1 MDAGLHYFTFTHPD
15 WEHTLTDRLTATAR
29 VADEGGVEL
38 LTVMDH
44 YFQMIAVGG
53 PFEPMLEGYT
63 TLGYLAGVTERIN
76 LGLLVTGVTYR
87 HPGLLAKIATTID
100 VLSRGR
106 AWLGI
111 GAAWYDREHEGLGV
125 PFPST
130 GERFERL
137 EETLQIVNQ
146 MWSENDGA
154 YQGKHFQLNETI
166 NLPQPPRGRLPIMI
180 GGGGERKTLRLV
192 AQYADACHLFVREG
206 RDVIEHKLEV
216 LRGHCEAVGRDY
228 DSIRKTIG
236 GGGAR
241 QDAVEETDAFLR
253 EMEGYAALG
262 VSLVTVSPPKGG
274 DPQAWT
280 ERFTES
286 VLPRLR
292 EIVA

>member
-1 MDAGLHYFTFTHPD
+1 MDAGIHYFTFTHPD

-29 VADEGGVEL
+29 IADEGGVSL

-44 YFQMIAVGG
+44 YFQMIPVGG

-63 TLGYLAGVTERIN
+63 TLGYLAGITTNVD

-87 HPGLLAKIATTID
+87 HPGLLAKIVTTVD

-146 MWSENDGA
+146 MWSPDDGA
-154 YQGKHFQLNETI
+154 YDGTHYRLTETI
-166 NLPQPPRGRLPIMI
+166 NLPQPARGRLPIMI

-192 AQYADACHLFVREG
+192 AQYGDACHLFVREG
-206 RDVIEHKLEV
+206 IDEIAHKLEV
-216 LRGHCEAVGRDY
+216 LKRHCDTVGRDY
-228 DSIRKTIG
+228 AEIRKTIG
-236 GGGAR
+236 GGGALDPVT
-241 QDAVEETDAFLR
+241 QPDEFLAA
-253 EMEGYAALG
+253 MEDYARLG
-262 VSLVTVSPPKGG
+262 VSLVTVSSPVGG
-274 DPQAWT
+274 DPEAWT
-280 ERFTES
+280 ERFTTS
-286 VLPRLR
+286 VLPRLK
-292 EIVA
+292 EIQPA